1 MDERFQ
7 CWAFPF
13 RVQMYKCKVHFN
25 YCKEITSESFSQ
37 VFCNYWRL
45 LLAEGSQ
52 DKGSFEPVIHST
64 HDLKTSP
71 YTIYMSTYA
80 FPCDFSV
87 SLVYDYVYVWW
98 DQECFDVFFLFG
110 LWVSVN
116 TGYCHSPSTSHIH
129 SKQSHCSHKQ
139 IKSLPI
145 CRGAFS
151 SWVKRVWH

>member
-37 VFCNYWRL
+37 YFCNYWRL

-52 DKGSFEPVIHST
+52 DKGSFEPLIHST
-64 HDLKTSP
+64 RDLKTSP

-87 SLVYDYVYVWW
+87 SLVYDWVYVWW
-98 DQECFDVFFLFG
+98 GQEWFFFCLVFGFLLILDTVTHQAHLIFI
-110 LWVSVN
+110 LN
-116 TGYCHSPSTSHIH
+116 TATAPTNKLNPFLYAAVLFPLG
-129 SKQSHCSHKQ
+129 
-139 IKSLPI
+139 
-145 CRGAFS
+145 
-151 SWVKRVWH
+151 

>member
-25 YCKEITSESFSQ
+25 YCKEITSVSIF
-37 VFCNYWRL
+37 VTRL

-87 SLVYDYVYVWW
+87 SLVFDWVYVWW
-98 DQECFDVFFLFG
+98 GQDCFFFMFG

-129 SKQSHCSHKQ
+129 STHSHCSHKQ

-145 CRGAFS
+145 CHGAFS